1 MQHNAFVGSLL
12 HSRKNTERRGF
23 HSHSFLNFGW
33 FRLSDLNNDRFSNI
47 EFEEDRDDIDGTFCP
62 GVVWDDSNESLSND
76 DGCWEWKPKW
86 VENSTAQIKL

>member
-12 HSRKNTERRGF
+12 HSHKNTEKRGF
-23 HSHSFLNFGW
+23 NSHSFLNFGW

-76 DGCWEWKPKW
+76 DGELEISIISSCDE
-86 VENSTAQIKL
+86 EDIE